1 MKKRIFAALLTIL
14 LLIPMLCVTAHADCG
29 PKPSTTITVH
39 TGGGERAVVT
49 LLGEKESYGPNNRV
63 EQGEEPFSYLALND
77 VEAEAWDVFRDYA
90 DPDGYCFLGELWDS
104 NVDWSYWPPETF
116 KIAVYYPDYGV
127 LWVSEDS
134 YDRYAFHSDYRLTL
148 PALGAGAQSGEVDMV
163 LKKESD
169 IPAELFGLLWR
180 IVLTIVIE
188 LSVARVFG
196 FDSKRQKQVLLRVNL
211 ITQIGLNVLLWVWYY
226 WSGPLEAMIGLAAAE
241 LVVLIAESIA
251 YLRWLREDE
260 GKLRTLGYTLC
271 ANLASVLIGFLLL
284 G

>member
-1 MKKRIFAALLTIL
+1 MKKRIFAALLTL
-14 LLIPMLCVTAHADCG
+14 LLLAPLLSVTAYADCG

-49 LLGEKESYGPNNRV
+49 LLGEKENYGPYAKV
-63 EQGEEPFSYLALND
+63 EPGEEPNEYQELNA

-104 NVDWSYWPPETF
+104 NVTWGYWPPETF

-180 IVLTIVIE
+180 IFLTIVIE
-188 LSVARVFG
+188 LSVAGVFG

-211 ITQIGLNVLLWVWYY
+211 ITQVGLNVLLWIWYY
-226 WSGPLEAMIGLAAAE
+226 WSGPLVAMLRLAAAE
-241 LVVLIAESIA
+241 IVVLIAESIA

-260 GKLRTLGYTLC
+260 GKLRTVGYTLC

>member
-1 MKKRIFAALLTIL
+1 MKKRILAAALTLL
-14 LLIPMLCVTAHADCG
+14 LLIPLLTVTAYADCG

-49 LLGEKESYGPNNRV
+49 LLGEKESYGPYSRV
-63 EQGEEPFSYLALND
+63 EPGQEPEDYMDLND
-77 VEAEAWDVFRDYA
+77 MEAEAWDVFRDYA
-90 DPDGYCFLGELWDS
+90 DPDGYCFLGELFDS
-104 NVDWSYWPPETF
+104 NVTWGYWPPETF

-148 PALGAGAQSGEVDMV
+148 PALGAGAQNGEVDMV

-169 IPAELFGLLWR
+169 IPEEVFGLLWR

-188 LSVARVFG
+188 LSLARVFG
-196 FDSKRQKQVLLRVNL
+196 FGSKRQKKVLLRVNL
-211 ITQIGLNVLLWVWYY
+211 LTQVGLNVLLWVWYY
-226 WSGPLEAMIGLAAAE
+226 WGGPLEAMLRLAVAE
-241 LVVLIAESIA
+241 LVVLIAENVA

-260 GKLRTLGYTLC
+260 SALRTVGYTVC
-271 ANLASVLIGFLLL
+271 ANLASVLVGFLLL

>member
-1 MKKRIFAALLTIL
+1 MKKRIFAAALMLL
-14 LLIPMLCVTAHADCG
+14 LLIPLLSVTAFADCG

-49 LLGEKESYGPNNRV
+49 LLSERENCGPYGRV
-63 EQGEEPFSYLALND
+63 EPGEGPSEYAELNA
-77 VEAEAWDVFRDYA
+77 VEEEAWPVFRDYR
-90 DPDGYCFLGELWDS
+90 DPDGFHFLGELWDS
-104 NVDWSYWPPETF
+104 NVTWGYWPPETF
-116 KIAVYYPDYGV
+116 KIAVYYPDYNV
-127 LWVSEDS
+127 LWVSEDT
-134 YDRYAFHSDYRLTL
+134 YERYAFHSDYRLNL
-148 PALGAGAQSGEVDMV
+148 PALGAGAQNGEVDMV

-180 IVLTIVIE
+180 IFLTIVIE

-211 ITQIGLNVLLWVWYY
+211 VTQVGLNAMLWVWYY
-226 WSGPLEAMIGLAAAE
+226 WSGPLMAMIGLAAAE
-241 LVVLIAESIA
+241 LVVLIAESIC
-251 YLRWLREDE
+251 YLRWLRREE
-260 GKLRTLGYTLC
+260 GVLCTLGYTLC

>member
-14 LLIPMLCVTAHADCG
+14 LLIPMLSVTAHADCG
-29 PKPSTTITVH
+29 PKPSTYITVH

-63 EQGEEPFSYLALND
+63 EPGEEPFSYLALND
-77 VEAEAWDVFRDYA
+77 VEEAAWDVFRDYA
-90 DPDGYCFLGELWDS
+90 DPDGFYFWGEVWDS
-104 NVDWSYWPPETF
+104 SVDWSYWPPGVF

-127 LWVSEDS
+127 LWVSEDT
-134 YDRYAFHSDYRLTL
+134 YERYAFHSDYRLTL

-169 IPAELFGLLWR
+169 IPEEVFGLLWR
-180 IVLTIVIE
+180 IFLTIVIE
-188 LSVARVFG
+188 LAVAWL
-196 FDSKRQKQVLLRVNL
+196 FDFHSKKQRRTILRVNL
-211 ITQIGLNVLLWVWYY
+211 VTQLGLNVLLWVWYY
-226 WSGPLEAMIGLAAAE
+226 WSGPLEAMLRLAAAE
-241 LVVLIAESIA
+241 LVVLIAESVA

-260 GKLRTLGYTLC
+260 SKLRTVGYTLC

-284 G
+284 A